1 MWKKKGKG
9 SESNVRADE
18 KQTVD
23 SAVESNDL
31 DDVAALILE
40 NIFRDHW
47 VQ

>member
-1 MWKKKGKG
+1 LWKKKGKG

-31 DDVAALILE
+31 DDVVALILE
-40 NIFRDHW
+40 SIFLDRW